1 MALQVGSAATEAT
14 WATHTFSS
22 WARQRLSLSCVAMLG
37 RGVQN
42 ILDNDKLA
50 LLPGRGRGQAGRP
63 AQVVRYSAE
72 AAEKS
77 KTSMLRVLGDVAARA

>member
-1 MALQVGSAATEAT
+1 
-14 WATHTFSS
+14 
-22 WARQRLSLSCVAMLG
+22 MLG
-37 RGVQN
+37 WGVQN